1 MRKLIIALSAT
12 TIVLSAGYSF
22 AQSDDDDTS
31 EETTIEMEAET
42 GDDAEAA
49 EPEARFKRGP
59 VDLER
64 FSRLDKLKAAD
75 KDGDGTL
82 SREELEAHALARIVE
97 RRANRMERRLDIN
110 GDGTVTI
117 EEIEK
122 HRARQFAALD
132 RNEDGQLDRK
142 EMRMGQQFRGH
153 GPRHGRHHGP
163 RHEMQRR

>member
-22 AQSDDDDTS
+22 AQSDDDAS
-31 EETTIEMEAET
+31 EETTIEMEADT

-49 EPEARFKRGP
+49 APEARAKRGP

-64 FSRLDKLKAAD
+64 FSRLDNLKAAD

-97 RRANRMERRLDIN
+97 RRANRMERRLDIT
-110 GDGTVTI
+110 GDGAVTI

-122 HRARQFAALD
+122 HRAKQFAALD

-142 EMRMGQQFRGH
+142 EMRMGKQFRDRGQ
-153 GPRHGRHHGP
+153 RQGRHHGT